1 MEDLKMDVSSFN
13 SEEVVQLL
21 LNALKISNDKCQ
33 VLSNTVTNLHNQRQ
47 EIDLAKTKITIEKN
61 HIIDSLKTKINLL
74 NTELVENKKSLEDLK
89 SKSAIE
95 RQQLVD
101 NQTSAIEELERNQK
115 DVLSAKD
122 TIISQREND
131 IEEKQNTINQLNEKL
146 INTQKEFELFKI
158 TTLKNRISQY
168 LGELQIDGGL
178 LNADDLCGLK
188 QYIDTMGISNS
199 IFSQDYDTAE
209 SFCRVLLS
217 PDGLISSVCN
227 LIWWLNNESIK
238 NTYTESIEIFKHI
251 VCISN
256 AALDFFKNFGYDITL
271 PPSKFCSE
279 LEDYSLYDNDN
290 PHIKNIFP
298 KVSFEKYVLCEIY
311 TVSYNNVKGKCYS
324 L

>member
-21 LNALKISNDKCQ
+21 LKALKISNDKCQ
-33 VLSNTVTNLHNQRQ
+33 LLSNTVKNLQNQKQ
-47 EIDLAKTKITIEKN
+47 EIELEKTKLVSK
-61 HIIDSLKTKINLL
+61 IDLL
-74 NTELVENKKSLEDLK
+74 NNELVENKKSLENLK
-89 SKSAIE
+89 SESAIE

-115 DVLSAKD
+115 DALSAKD
-122 TIISQREND
+122 TIISQKEND
-131 IEEKQNTINQLNEKL
+131 IKEKQKTINLLNGKL

-158 TTLKNRISQY
+158 ATLKNRISQY

-199 IFSQDYDTAE
+199 IFSQDYDTVE